1 MAISSSL
8 KVYKDSYDLLVY
20 LYQISVNFNKDFKY
34 SLGEKIKDE
43 VLELIIDI
51 YQANSDFLERK
62 NNLKLAQDR
71 LEKIIIYIRILK
83 DLKQINLKK
92 FVWLNEKIEIINR
105 QLISWKKKS

>member
-8 KVYKDSYDLLVY
+8 KVYKDSYDLLLY
-20 LYQISVNFNKDFKY
+20 LYQISVSFNKDFKY

-43 VLELIIDI
+43 TLELIINI

-62 NNLKLAQDR
+62 NNLKLSQDR

>member
-1 MAISSSL
+1 MALSLEL
-8 KVYKDSYDLLVY
+8 KVYKDSYDLLLH

-34 SLGEKIKDE
+34 TLGEKIKNE
-43 VLELIIDI
+43 ALEILINI
-51 YQANSDFLERK
+51 YQANSDFSERK

-71 LEKIIIYIRILK
+71 IEKIIIYIRILK

-92 FVWLNEKIEIINR
+92 FVFLNEKIENINR